1 MIEIDRHSQACDEL
15 FRHLMQAMQ
24 REGVIVGGSAG
35 YPRAEIVSVNEQSVL
50 DKGGEVRQVLVTID
64 SMSNKGLGEAFE
76 INQNNL
82 DRIKDADDSTSN
94 FQILGVAE
102 GNTTAREDMSD
113 TQVVFYRVT
122 NNLTFYLAKK
132 HAKIR

>member
-1 MIEIDRHSQACDEL
+1 MIEIDNHTQACDEL
-15 FRHLMQAMQ
+15 FQHLMQAM
-24 REGVIVGGSAG
+24 RRLGVIVGGSAG

-50 DKGGEVRQVLVTID
+50 DKGGEVRQVLVTLD

-76 INQNNL
+76 INQKNL
-82 DRIKDADDSTSN
+82 DRIKDADDSTPN
-94 FQILGVAE
+94 YQILGVAE

-132 HAKIR
+132 K

>member
-1 MIEIDRHSQACDEL
+1 MIEIDKHSQACDEL
-15 FRHLMQAMQ
+15 FRHLTQAMQ
-24 REGVIVGGSAG
+24 RQGVIVGGSAG

-76 INQNNL
+76 INQHNL
-82 DRIKDADDSTSN
+82 DRIKDADDSTSSY
-94 FQILGVAE
+94 QILGVTE

-132 HAKIR
+132 K

>member
-1 MIEIDRHSQACDEL
+1 MIEIDSYSQACDEL
-15 FRHLMQAMQ
+15 FRHLTQAMQ
-24 REGVIVGGSAG
+24 RPGVIVGGSAG

-82 DRIKDADDSTSN
+82 DRIKDADDSTPN
-94 FQILGVAE
+94 YQILGVTE

-132 HAKIR
+132 

>member
-15 FRHLMQAMQ
+15 FRHLTKAMQ
-24 REGVIVGGSAG
+24 RKGVIVGGSAG

-76 INQNNL
+76 INQHNL
-82 DRIKDADDSTSN
+82 DRIKDADDSTSSY
-94 FQILGVAE
+94 QILGVTE

-132 HAKIR
+132 K

>member
-1 MIEIDRHSQACDEL
+1 MIEIDNHTQACDEL
-15 FRHLMQAMQ
+15 FQHLMQAM
-24 REGVIVGGSAG
+24 RRSGVIVGGSAG

-82 DRIKDADDSTSN
+82 DRIKDADDSTSSY
-94 FQILGVAE
+94 QILGVTE

-122 NNLTFYLAKK
+122 NNLTFYLTKK
-132 HAKIR
+132 

>member
-1 MIEIDRHSQACDEL
+1 MIEIDNHTQACDEL
-15 FRHLMQAMQ
+15 FQHLMQAMRRQ
-24 REGVIVGGSAG
+24 GVIVGGSAG

-76 INQNNL
+76 INQKNL
-82 DRIKDADDSTSN
+82 DRIKDADDSTPN
-94 FQILGVAE
+94 YQILGVAE

-132 HAKIR
+132 

>member
-1 MIEIDRHSQACDEL
+1 
-15 FRHLMQAMQ
+15 MQAM
-24 REGVIVGGSAG
+24 RRPGVIVGGSAG

-76 INQNNL
+76 INQGNL
-82 DRIKDADDSTSN
+82 DRIKDADDSTSSY
-94 FQILGVAE
+94 QILGVAE

-113 TQVVFYRVT
+113 TQIVFYRVT

-132 HAKIR
+132 

>member
-1 MIEIDRHSQACDEL
+1 MIEIDNHTQACDEL
-15 FRHLMQAMQ
+15 FQHLMQAMRRQ
-24 REGVIVGGSAG
+24 GVIVGGSAG

-82 DRIKDADDSTSN
+82 DRIKDADDSTSSY
-94 FQILGVAE
+94 QILGVAE

-132 HAKIR
+132 

>member
-24 REGVIVGGSAG
+24 RKGVIVGGSAG

-82 DRIKDADDSTSN
+82 DRIKDADDSTSSY
-94 FQILGVAE
+94 QILGVAE

-132 HAKIR
+132 K

>member
-1 MIEIDRHSQACDEL
+1 MIMIEIDNHIQACDEL
-15 FRHLMQAMQ
+15 FQHLMQSM
-24 REGVIVGGSAG
+24 RRPGVIVGGSAG

-76 INQNNL
+76 INQKNL
-82 DRIKDADDSTSN
+82 DRIKDADDSTSSY
-94 FQILGVAE
+94 QILGVAE

-132 HAKIR
+132 

>member
-132 HAKIR
+132 K

>member
-132 HAKIR
+132 

>member
-24 REGVIVGGSAG
+24 RKGVIVGGSAG

-82 DRIKDADDSTSN
+82 DRIKDADDSTSSY
-94 FQILGVAE
+94 QILGVAE
-102 GNTTAREDMSD
+102 SNTTAREDMSD

-132 HAKIR
+132 K

>member
-1 MIEIDRHSQACDEL
+1 MIEIDNHTQACDEL
-15 FRHLMQAMQ
+15 FQHLTQAMQ
-24 REGVIVGGSAG
+24 RPGVIVGGSAG

-76 INQNNL
+76 INQHNL
-82 DRIKDADDSTSN
+82 DRIKDADDSTPN
-94 FQILGVAE
+94 YQILGVAE

-132 HAKIR
+132 

>member
-76 INQNNL
+76 INQHNL
-82 DRIKDADDSTSN
+82 DRIKDADDSTPN
-94 FQILGVAE
+94 YQILGVAE

-132 HAKIR
+132 